1 MSKPIVWHTHKS
13 EWGTGSWAVIDGMV
27 FVRTAH
33 GTKATQLGGSPPE
46 TIAKLLIR
54 ELAGECR
61 DCAVRD

>member
-1 MSKPIVWHTHKS
+1 MRHRKSIERHTSKS

-33 GTKATQLGGSPPE
+33 GQKATQVGGSPPE
-46 TIAKLLIR
+46 TIARLLIR

-61 DCAVRD
+61 DCA